1 MIYYKMNIANLVKS
15 FSQLEVSLLI
25 IFVLYLVLPIQTPS
39 FLAGTVDSSIGMVTM
54 FAITLY
60 LFFYSNP
67 ILAILY
73 IFVAYELLRR
83 SAAFTGRVAMIQ
95 YTPTQQKK
103 DNQMQKMNPTP
114 SDVLEVDVISKMAP
128 IGRSDPIQFLS
139 SSYKPIV
146 ESVGTA
152 SAF

>member
-1 MIYYKMNIANLVKS
+1 MNIANLVKS
-15 FSQLEVSLLI
+15 FSQLELSLLVVFI
-25 IFVLYLVLPIQTPS
+25 LYLVLPIQTPG
-39 FLAGTVDSSIGMVTM
+39 FLAGSVDSSIGMVTM

-67 ILAILY
+67 ILAIIY

-83 SAAFTGRVAMIQ
+83 SSSLTGRVAMIQ

-103 DNQMQKMNPTP
+103 DTQMAKMNPVT
-114 SDVLEVDVISKMAP
+114 SEILEVDVISKMAP
-128 IGRSDPIQFLS
+128 IGKSDPIQFLS

>member
-1 MIYYKMNIANLVKS
+1 MNIANLVKS
-15 FSQLEVSLLI
+15 FSQLEVSLLVVFI
-25 IFVLYLVLPIQTPS
+25 LYLILPIQTPS
-39 FLAGTVDSSIGMVTM
+39 FMAGMVDSPMGMVTM

-83 SAAFTGRVAMIQ
+83 SASVTGRVAMIQ

-103 DNQMQKMNPTP
+103 DSQMQKMNPTP
-114 SDVLEVDVISKMAP
+114 NDLLEVDIVEKMAP
-128 IGRSDPIQFLS
+128 IGKSDPIQFLS

>member
-1 MIYYKMNIANLVKS
+1 MNIANLVKS
-15 FSQLEVSLLI
+15 FSQLELSLLV

-39 FLAGTVDSSIGMVTM
+39 FLAGSVDSSIGIVTM
-54 FAITLY
+54 FAITIY

-67 ILAILY
+67 ILAIIY

-83 SAAFTGRVAMIQ
+83 SSSITGRVAMIQ

-103 DNQMQKMNPTP
+103 DTQMAKMNPVP
-114 SDVLEVDVISKMAP
+114 SDILEVDVISQMAP
-128 IGRSDPIQFLS
+128 IGKSDPIQFLS

>member
-1 MIYYKMNIANLVKS
+1 MNIANLVKS
-15 FSQLEVSLLI
+15 FSQLELSLLV

-39 FLAGTVDSSIGMVTM
+39 FLAGSVDSSIGIVTM
-54 FAITLY
+54 FAITIY

-67 ILAILY
+67 ILAIIY

-83 SAAFTGRVAMIQ
+83 SSSFTGRVAMIQ

-103 DNQMQKMNPTP
+103 DTQMTKMNPVP
-114 SDVLEVDVISKMAP
+114 SDILEVDVISQMAP
-128 IGRSDPIQFLS
+128 IGKSDPIQFLS

>member
-1 MIYYKMNIANLVKS
+1 MNIANLVKS
-15 FSQLEVSLLI
+15 FSQLELSLLV
-25 IFVLYLVLPIQTPS
+25 IFILYLVLPIQTPS
-39 FLAGTVDSSIGMVTM
+39 FLAGMADSSIGIVTM

-67 ILAILY
+67 ILAIVY

-83 SAAFTGRVAMIQ
+83 SANVTGRVAMIQ

-103 DNQMQKMNPTP
+103 DTQMQKMNPVP
-114 SDVLEVDVISKMAP
+114 SDVLEVDVIAQMAP
-128 IGRSDPIQFLS
+128 IGKSDPIQFLS

>member
-1 MIYYKMNIANLVKS
+1 MNIANLVKS
-15 FSQLEVSLLI
+15 FSQLELSLLVVFI
-25 IFVLYLVLPIQTPS
+25 LYLVLPIQTPG
-39 FLAGTVDSSIGMVTM
+39 FLAGSVDSSIGMVTM

-67 ILAILY
+67 ILAIIY

-83 SAAFTGRVAMIQ
+83 SSSLTGRVAMIQ

-103 DNQMQKMNPTP
+103 DNQMQKMNPVP
-114 SDVLEVDVISKMAP
+114 SDVLEVDVIAQMAP
-128 IGRSDPIQFLS
+128 IGKSDPIQFLS

>member
-1 MIYYKMNIANLVKS
+1 MNVQNLVKS
-15 FSQLEVSLLI
+15 FSQLEIALLV
-25 IFVLYLVLPIQTPS
+25 IFVLYLVLPIQTPA
-39 FLAGTVDSSIGMVTM
+39 FLSGTIDSSIGMVTM

-103 DNQMQKMNPTP
+103 DTQMQKMNPVQ
-114 SDVLEVDVISKMAP
+114 SDILEVDVISTMAP
-128 IGRSDPIQFLS
+128 IGKSDPIQFLS

-152 SAF
+152 SVF

>member
-1 MIYYKMNIANLVKS
+1 
-15 FSQLEVSLLI
+15 
-25 IFVLYLVLPIQTPS
+25 
-39 FLAGTVDSSIGMVTM
+39 M

-103 DNQMQKMNPTP
+103 DNQMQKMNPGIE
-114 SDVLEVDVISKMAP
+114 SLIIISM
-128 IGRSDPIQFLS
+128 ILIL
-139 SSYKPIV
+139 KPIIQ
-146 ESVGTA
+146 
-152 SAF
+152 